1 MSYKKYQRS
10 EWKFECATCENV
22 FYGSGKAWSM
32 RKSLCTR
39 IGKTGNPSDYNCD
52 ACADRIEGV

>member
-1 MSYKKYQRS
+1 MSYKWYKKTS
-10 EWKFECATCENV
+10 WKFECATCENV
-22 FYGSGKAWSM
+22 FYGSGMAWSM

-39 IGKTGNPSDYNCD
+39 IGKTGSPNDYNCD

>member
-1 MSYKKYQRS
+1 MSYKKYQKN
-10 EWKFECATCENV
+10 EWKFECSTCENI

-39 IGKTGNPSDYNCD
+39 IGETGNPSDYNCD